1 MSSMLGLR
9 AKSQYTASTSKT
21 SVCSS
26 SQTLLGAGRCQLRGR
41 MGMSLPS
48 VEPVCLPI
56 LNPSVSRASTSRR
69 GDLQQCCSGGRAGI
83 DPGDRVIASL
93 PYLLPLLDSI
103 PFGKFILLQYP
114 FVARALAP
122 LAPLA
127 ALYNSFPFAP
137 FVIFLGVYSG
147 IVANQNLPR
156 FVRYNAMQAVL
167 LDILLMC
174 VSFRGQR
181 R

>member
-1 MSSMLGLR
+1 
-9 AKSQYTASTSKT
+9 
-21 SVCSS
+21 
-26 SQTLLGAGRCQLRGR
+26 
-41 MGMSLPS
+41 
-48 VEPVCLPI
+48 
-56 LNPSVSRASTSRR
+56 
-69 GDLQQCCSGGRAGI
+69 
-83 DPGDRVIASL
+83 VIASL

-167 LDILLMC
+167 LDILLIIPQAILGGVFKPPTDEFGFQIY
-174 VSFRGQR
+174 VSAYNTIFLFVAISVAYGMGSALVGQQAR
-181 R
+181 LPFVAEAADIQVR